1 MKHTARSTART
12 IVVSAAFVALAAI
25 APAAADTNFGVRTG
39 IYTDAS
45 AAFVGG
51 EIVTSISSSNW
62 YFNPNLEVAVADGR
76 DVITA
81 NGDFHYD
88 FVQGRPIYVWAGGGP
103 ALIHR
108 EIPEDADHSDIGV
121 NFLGGIAWKT
131 SSKVLPYLQGKVT
144 VSDNDEAVLA
154 FGVRF

>member
-1 MKHTARSTART
+1 MNHTTRTTARA
-12 IVVSAAFVALAAI
+12 IVLGAAFVALAAI
-25 APAAADTNFGVRTG
+25 SPAVADTNFGVRTG
-39 IYTDAS
+39 VYTDAS

-51 EIVTSISSSNW
+51 EFLTSISKSNW
-62 YFNPNLEVAVADGR
+62 YFNPNVEVAVADGR
-76 DVITA
+76 DIITA

-88 FVQGRPIYVWAGGGP
+88 FLQDRSFYVWAGGGP
-103 ALIHR
+103 AFIHR
-108 EIPEDADHSDIGV
+108 EIPEDADHSDLGV

-144 VSDNDEAVLA
+144 VSDSDEAVLA